1 MRRRLPEPVWIDIGG
16 ATRAPER
23 LDEEASPLR
32 AGADI
37 LADIA
42 AAGSHWMLTGG
53 EPTLRAD
60 LPALLAGGGLRT
72 DGLLLSRPGVL
83 TGLKRAG
90 LQRVRV
96 RIHSSRPDA
105 HDWLSGAQGSLRHA
119 LRGLQAC
126 ARAGVPTE
134 AEITITRP
142 TVGHLDETVAL
153 VCRLGVRGVVLR
165 RLTAQGAA
173 EADFIALS
181 PRLGLLH
188 GPLTEA
194 MAAADAAGVPSWTEG
209 IPTCM
214 APLAR
219 PQAKPTVRAPGCA
232 TCPSGCPGYPEDY
245 ASRFGHAE
253 LWRVEGAPARE
264 QLRVVIA
271 PDEETRVVRRRLV
284 AAAMCRPQTLRVI
297 GAASHP
303 ACADLLRELLRLSVP
318 RVEVCGVLDGL
329 ASLSGADQLRL
340 RGFARIDAALLA
352 PTAAAHDAAIGRPG
366 AFAAVKT
373 LRGVQCYGIARSGA
387 DARAFLASGITDLR
401 LAASGGALSAL
412 PVSAA
417 QRPPCLGGRGSSPPP
432 VEDFHASTPAG
443 RQGSPEDRIG
453 AALPCPH
460 AEACSASERCPGL
473 AVGWSSAGVAP
484 L

>member
-16 ATRAPER
+16 ATRASER
-23 LDEEASPLR
+23 LDEVAAPLR
-32 AGADI
+32 AGADV

-42 AAGSHWMLTGG
+42 DAGPHWMLTGG
-53 EPTLRAD
+53 EPTLRSD
-60 LPALLAGGGLRT
+60 LPALLTGGGLRT
-72 DGLLLSRPGVL
+72 DGLLLGRPGVL
-83 TGLKRAG
+83 AGLKRAG

-142 TVGHLDETVAL
+142 TIGHLDETVAL
-153 VCRLGVRGVVLR
+153 ACRLGVRGVVLR

-173 EADFIALS
+173 AADFIALS
-181 PRLGLLH
+181 PRLGLLQ
-188 GPLTEA
+188 GPLAGA

-214 APLAR
+214 APPAR
-219 PQAKPTVRAPGCA
+219 PQAKPMVRDPGCA
-232 TCPSGCPGYPEDY
+232 SCPPGCPGYPADY
-245 ASRFGHAE
+245 AARFGRAE
-253 LWRVEGAPARE
+253 LLRVAGAPSQE
-264 QLRVVIA
+264 QIRVVIA
-271 PDEETRVVRRRLV
+271 PDEETRDVRRRLV

-297 GAASHP
+297 GVASHP

-340 RGFARIDAALLA
+340 RGLARIDAALLA
-352 PTAAAHDAAIGRPG
+352 PTAAAHDAVVGRPG
-366 AFAAVKT
+366 AFAAVKQI
-373 LRGVQCYGIARSGA
+373 RGVQCYGIARSGK

-401 LAASGGALSAL
+401 LAAPGGLLSELPSASAL
-412 PVSAA
+412 L
-417 QRPPCLGGRGSSPPP
+417 PPCLGGIGSSPPP
-432 VEDFHASTPAG
+432 VEAFHGSTPAG
-443 RQGSPEDRIG
+443 RQGSPEDRLG

>member
-1 MRRRLPEPVWIDIGG
+1 MRRRLPEPVRIDIGG

-23 LDEEASPLR
+23 LDEVASPLR

-219 PQAKPTVRAPGCA
+219 PQAKPTARAPGCA
-232 TCPSGCPGYPEDY
+232 TCPPGCPGYPEDY

-412 PVSAA
+412 PASAA

-460 AEACSASERCPGL
+460 AEVCSASERCPGL